1 MVFVGALNVGRIVI
15 NFDERVKTNADKTF
29 ISEYIYEE
37 LYLKKGEEIGRFEMG
52 SSIAMLIGGECVR
65 SLRQDGEKLRFSE
78 ELFELI

>member
-52 SSIAMLIGGECVR
+52 SSIAMLFGAECVR